1 MKYSEELLWILDEP
15 GGLARTLEAQ
25 NKTFQIRKNFVHEL
39 NLKCD
44 CVGWCKMDLS
54 NPRTPEI
61 LSSISTFCKD
71 NGWKARCLYTRKYV
85 EVESD
90 WYELVP
96 TYFKDNTPC
105 DRIETVTNENKEIY
119 TRVIRAF
126 HELSPSPKEWGED
139 IYVPERFRNFCI
151 QNSIDDL
158 DFCWAKDI
166 GKYEAEQ
173 YFHVYG
179 KRLVPQIVIDY
190 DLKKSNIELISA
202 AGGWLPEIANVFHEL
217 QQVNLQDCYLADDLP
232 ESGIAYVYIRGT
244 FSSIGRHTILLH
256 KDIVQ
261 SLLKQK
267 VLPLS
272 ALKPAAVVNSLPG
285 GYSLKRTQEIE
296 RPTSQFMDAML
307 VEYEKLKNTVRPIRM
322 VSEKDALKM
331 LRLAK
336 KERKE
341 DFQKALSKSKSETL
355 LSTDYVVLI
364 PYYRV
369 ADGCFLSD
377 EYEFLSAMKAM
388 KENEE
393 FQESLSKEELLD
405 TKPEGVVIGRCP
417 DGDAILL
424 CNDGKV
430 VRFSHEEPIA
440 VEQWPT
446 LAQFFVD
453 TINE

>member
-54 NPRTPEI
+54 NPRTSEI
-61 LSSISTFCKD
+61 LRSISKFCKE
-71 NGWKARCLYTRKYV
+71 NGWRARGLYTRKYV
-85 EVESD
+85 ELESD

-96 TYFKDNTPC
+96 TYFKGNTPW
-105 DRIETVTNENKEIY
+105 DRIETVTRDNKKIY
-119 TRVIRAF
+119 TCVIRAF
-126 HELSPSPKEWGED
+126 HELSPSPKAWGDD

-151 QNSIDDL
+151 QNGLNDL
-158 DFCWAKDI
+158 DFCWAADK

-179 KRLVPQIVIDY
+179 KQLVPQIAVDC
-190 DLKKSNIELISA
+190 DLKKSNIKFISA

-232 ESGIAYVYIRGT
+232 DRGIAYAYISRT
-244 FSSIGRHTILLH
+244 FSSTWRHTILLH

-261 SLLKQK
+261 SLLKQN

-272 ALKPAAVVNSLPG
+272 ALKPAAVVKSLPG
-285 GYSLKRTQEIE
+285 GYSLKQTQEIE
-296 RPTSQFMDAML
+296 RPTIQFMNLML
-307 VEYEKLKNTVRPIRM
+307 EEYEKLKNTVRPIRM
-322 VSEKDALKM
+322 ASEKDALKM

-341 DFQKALSKSKSETL
+341 DFQKALPKSISETL
-355 LSTDYVVLI
+355 LSTDYVVLL

-377 EYEFLSAMKAM
+377 EYEFLPSMKAR

-393 FQESLSKEELLD
+393 FQENLSNEELLGA
-405 TKPEGVVIGRCP
+405 KPEGIVIGRCP

-424 CNDGKV
+424 CNHGKV
-430 VRFSHEEPIA
+430 VRFSHEEPVV

-453 TINE
+453 AINE

>member
-1 MKYSEELLWILDEP
+1 MKYSEELLWILDKP
-15 GGLARTLEAQ
+15 GTTLHNQDEA
-25 NKTFQIRKNFVHEL
+25 FQENIEFVHSL
-39 NLKCD
+39 GLKCD
-44 CVGWCKMDLS
+44 CVGWCKMELS
-54 NPRTPEI
+54 NPRTSEI
-61 LSSISTFCKD
+61 LSSISTFCKE
-71 NGWKARCLYTRKYV
+71 NRWSARGLYTRKYI
-85 EVESD
+85 EFDSD

-105 DRIETVTNENKEIY
+105 DRIETVTKDNKKIY

-126 HELSPSPKEWGED
+126 HELSSSPKEWGDD

-151 QNSIDDL
+151 QNNLDDL

-179 KRLVPQIVIDY
+179 KRLVPQIAVDY
-190 DLKKSNIELISA
+190 DLKKSNIKLISA
-202 AGGWLPEIANVFHEL
+202 AGGWLPKIANVFHEL
-217 QQVNLQDCYLADDLP
+217 QQINLQDCYLEDNLP

-272 ALKPAAVVNSLPG
+272 TLKPVAVVKSLPG

-296 RPTSQFMDAML
+296 RPTSQFMNVML
-307 VEYEKLKNTVRPIRM
+307 AEYEKLKNTVRPIRM

-336 KERKE
+336 KERKA
-341 DFQKALSKSKSETL
+341 DFQKALPKSKSEPL
-355 LSTDYVVLI
+355 LNTDYNVLI
-364 PYYRV
+364 SYYSV
-369 ADGCFLSD
+369 ADGGFLSD
-377 EYEFLSAMKAM
+377 EYEFLSSMKAM

-393 FQESLSKEELLD
+393 FQESLSNEELLD
-405 TKPEGVVIGRCP
+405 TKPEGIVIGRCP
-417 DGDAILL
+417 DGDVILL
-424 CNDGKV
+424 CNDGIV
-430 VRFSHEEPIA
+430 VRFSHEEPVV

-453 TINE
+453 AINE